1 MISETMQKVWIDG
14 QAALAAEHMELET
27 CEVHAVICG
36 LIAGGANDD
45 PATFM
50 PKIYNIINSGEP
62 FSAELKEWILDFYKL
77 IRTQFHDMET
87 IEFPFEED
95 MTDSEVSVYFL
106 SVWAEAFLVAFGCEV
121 NRDEMDDSGKELVE
135 EISNYTQLESGESMP
150 EEEFDEVLTTLVE
163 HLKVCAM
170 SLYADYGYRT
180 DGKIVIPKEIENSR
194 YTQDGE
200 LVIGDEGVSIEDLK
214 Q

>member
-1 MISETMQKVWIDG
+1 
-14 QAALAAEHMELET
+14 
-27 CEVHAVICG
+27 
-36 LIAGGANDD
+36 
-45 PATFM
+45 
-50 PKIYNIINSGEP
+50 
-62 FSAELKEWILDFYKL
+62 
-77 IRTQFHDMET
+77 
-87 IEFPFEED
+87 
-95 MTDSEVSVYFL
+95 
-106 SVWAEAFLVAFGCEV
+106 
-121 NRDEMDDSGKELVE
+121 
-135 EISNYTQLESGESMP
+135 MP

-194 YTQDGE
+194 YTQEGE